1 LRLTSSN
8 LFDVRM
14 IGDAEEVIFE
24 VLKIIRIEERKA

>member
-1 LRLTSSN
+1 VT
-8 LFDVRM
+8 M